1 MHEVDPGVTYLFAGV
16 LVVMVLALALEE
28 KIHAKKSII
37 TGTAAVVALFLG
49 VAFHVLPLEKY
60 VIDFGGGRVRH
71 LPAYIPGVEWEVIA
85 IILGC
90 SLFVDVSSKSGMY
103 SWVAIKLTRLSGGDP
118 VKLLFFYGAMTVA
131 FSALLNNVAAML
143 IVGSLT
149 KVSLDRL
156 NRNKLLLG
164 FLITEALLTNVGG
177 LLTLISSVPNIIV
190 GKTADI
196 AFGTFFVL
204 ASPYVVVATIVT
216 ILMGAAIFK
225 IKPIT
230 DPKEKAEARELVDG
244 FNAADTITSRGF
256 FFFSGAMF
264 ILFVLVLSTTSLT
277 PVIKDLGMGFVA
289 MFFGLVMLLRFKSS
303 ADRKYAALDWDL
315 LGFFLTLFIVIDV
328 MEHAGVLGMLGG
340 GIAKLIGVGEISGAG
355 LLLVAS
361 ALTSSVTDNIP
372 LAAVLA
378 NILSSLGIE
387 KASNLWWCVIF
398 GANLGGNFTPIG
410 SASTVVAVTL
420 MHKAKLKLTFMGFVK
435 AALPFAAVHVVL
447 AIAYVLS
454 VLPWIQGILE

>member
-1 MHEVDPGVTYLFAGV
+1 MHEVEPSVTYLFAGV

-37 TGTAAVVALFLG
+37 TGTAAVVALFMG
-49 VAFHVLPLEKY
+49 VAFHLLPLEKY
-60 VIDFGGGRVRH
+60 IIDFGGGHVRH

-118 VKLLFFYGAMTVA
+118 VKLLFFYGLMTVG

-156 NRNKLLLG
+156 GRQKLLLG

-196 AFGTFFVL
+196 AFGTFFIL
-204 ASPYVVVATIVT
+204 ASPYVVVATIIT
-216 ILMGAAIFK
+216 ILMGAWIFK
-225 IKPIT
+225 IKPLA
-230 DPKEKAEARELVDG
+230 DDAEKAEARELVDG

-256 FFFSGAMF
+256 FFFSGATF
-264 ILFVLVLSTTSLT
+264 IVFVLVLSTTSVL
-277 PVIKDLGMGFVA
+277 PIVKDLGMGFVA
-289 MFFGLVMLLRFKSS
+289 MFFGLVLLLRFKSS

-328 MEHAGVLGMLGG
+328 MEHAGVLKLLGG
-340 GIAKLIGVGEISGAG
+340 GIADLIGIGEVSGAG

-378 NILSSLGIE
+378 NILASLE
-387 KASNLWWCVIF
+387 VDKASNLWWCVIF

-420 MHKAKLKLTFMGFVK
+420 MHKANLKLSFMGFVK
-435 AALPFAAVHVVL
+435 AALPFATVHVIL
-447 AIAYVLS
+447 AVAYVLF
-454 VLPWIQGILE
+454 VLPWLQGLIA

>member
-1 MHEVDPGVTYLFAGV
+1 MHEVAPAVTYLFAGI
-16 LVVMVLALALEE
+16 LTLMVVALALEE

-37 TGTAAVVALFLG
+37 TGTAAVIALFLG
-49 VAFHVLPLEKY
+49 VAFHLLPLEKY
-60 VIDFGGGRVRH
+60 VLDFGGGHVKH

-118 VKLLFFYGAMTVA
+118 VRLLFFYGLMTVG

-156 NRNKLLLG
+156 GREKLLLG
-164 FLITEALLTNVGG
+164 FLIIEAMLTNVGG

-216 ILMGAAIFK
+216 LLMGAAIFK

-230 DPKEKAEARELVDG
+230 DPEEKKVARELVDG

-256 FFFSGAMF
+256 FFFSGGMF
-264 ILFVLVLSTTSLT
+264 ILFVIVLSTTSLL
-277 PVIKDLGMGFVA
+277 PIVKELGMGFVA
-289 MFFGLVMLLRFKSS
+289 MFFGLVLLLRFKSS

-328 MEHAGVLGMLGG
+328 MEHAGVLKLLGS
-340 GIAKLIGVGEISGAG
+340 GIAGLIGVGEVSGAG
-355 LLLVAS
+355 MLLVAS

-378 NILSSLGIE
+378 NILGTLQVD
-387 KASNLWWCVIF
+387 KLSNLWWCVIF
-398 GANLGGNFTPIG
+398 GANLGGNLTPIG

-420 MHKAKLKLTFMGFVK
+420 MHKSQLKITFMQFVK
-435 AALPFAAVHVVL
+435 KALPFATVHVVL
-447 AIAYVLS
+447 AVVYVLF
-454 VLPWIQGILE
+454 VLPWLQEAFT